1 MKGQNKLFFAII
13 IALIIGV
20 VIGGIVNKY
29 ERGTKIRINTEVV
42 DAKHPEVD
50 EIKFKTT
57 DGKSFSQKIIIAK
70 DDSKKDSLTKV
81 YEGQDIIV
89 VGQDV
94 KSVFE
99 PTQLKGKDVQIGKV
113 EKSNAGR
120 ATSLDRI
127 TSFADMIKLLG
138 TIFIRL
144 VQMIIAPL
152 VFTTLVVGIAKMS
165 DIAMIGR
172 VGTKAMLWFISASLV
187 SLLIGLV
194 LVNWMEPGKVMHLEK
209 PAADAAGELMKSAHN
224 GLSLEQFVSHVVPKS
239 LFEAFATNE
248 VLQIVVFS
256 VMFGI
261 ALSAMGEEYTK
272 PIVKALDIC
281 AHAIL
286 KMVGYI
292 MWVAPLGVLGAIA
305 AVVATNGF
313 EIFLVYAIYL
323 RDFFF
328 ALAVLWLVL
337 LLVGYFIL
345 GNRLFSLLKRIK
357 SPLLIAFSTTSS
369 EAVFPK
375 LVEELERF
383 GCNKRI
389 VSFIL
394 PLGYSFNLDGS
405 MMYMTFASI
414 FIAQI
419 YGVEMSLGQQ
429 IIMLLV
435 LMLTS
440 KGIAGV
446 PRASLVIIVA
456 TCSMFGIPAEGIALI
471 LPIDHFC
478 DMGRSMTNVL
488 GNALATSA
496 VSKWE
501 GQLEGELQES

>member
-1 MKGQNKLFFAII
+1 MKGQNKLFIFII
-13 IALIIGV
+13 VALIVGVIMGGV
-20 VIGGIVNKY
+20 VHTQY
-29 ERGTKIRINTEVV
+29 
-42 DAKHPEVD
+42 PESSV
-50 EIKFKTT
+50 E
-57 DGKSFSQKIIIAK
+57 FSK
-70 DDSKKDSLTKV
+70 
-81 YEGQDIIV
+81 
-89 VGQDV
+89 
-94 KSVFE
+94 
-99 PTQLKGKDVQIGKV
+99 
-113 EKSNAGR
+113 N
-120 ATSLDRI
+120 
-127 TSFADMIKLLG
+127 IKLLG

-165 DIAMIGR
+165 DIKMIGR
-172 VGTKAMLWFISASLV
+172 VGTKAMLWFITASLV
-187 SLLIGLV
+187 SLMIGLAF
-194 LVNWMEPGKVMHLEK
+194 VNWLEPGLVMQLAK
-209 PAADAAGELMKSAHN
+209 PEAGAGGDMVAHSQ
-224 GLSLEQFVSHVVPKS
+224 GLSLEQFVNHVIPKS

-256 VMFGI
+256 IMFGV
-261 ALSAMGEEYTK
+261 ALANMGEEYTK
-272 PIVKALDIC
+272 PIVRALDVC

-292 MWVAPLGVLGAIA
+292 MWFAPLGVLGAIA

-313 EIFLVYAIYL
+313 DIFRVYAIYL

-328 ALAVLWLVL
+328 ALAVLWLIL
-337 LLVGYFIL
+337 CIVGYLIL
-345 GNRLFSLLKRIK
+345 GNRLFELLRRIK
-357 SPLLIAFSTTSS
+357 APLLIAFSTTSS

-383 GCNKRI
+383 GCNNRI

-405 MMYMTFASI
+405 MMYMTFAAI

-419 YGVEMSLGQQ
+419 YGIDMTLGQQ
-429 IIMLLV
+429 VIMLLV

-456 TCSMFGIPAEGIALI
+456 TCTMFGIPPEGIALI

-501 GQLEGELQES
+501 GQLDNHGGDL

>member
-20 VIGGIVNKY
+20 AVGGYVHSQAPDSA
-29 ERGTKIRINTEVV
+29 EE
-42 DAKHPEVD
+42 
-50 EIKFKTT
+50 
-57 DGKSFSQKIIIAK
+57 FSK
-70 DDSKKDSLTKV
+70 
-81 YEGQDIIV
+81 
-89 VGQDV
+89 
-94 KSVFE
+94 
-99 PTQLKGKDVQIGKV
+99 
-113 EKSNAGR
+113 N
-120 ATSLDRI
+120 
-127 TSFADMIKLLG
+127 IKLLG

-144 VQMIIAPL
+144 IQMIIAPL

-165 DIAMIGR
+165 DIRMVGR
-172 VGTKAMLWFISASLV
+172 VGGKAMLWFISASLV
-187 SLLIGLV
+187 SLMIGLV
-194 LVNWMEPGKVMHLEK
+194 LVNWLQPGHVLKLDLHDT
-209 PAADAAGELMKSAHN
+209 AAAGEIMSNTKSFN
-224 GLSLEQFVSHVVPKS
+224 LTDFVNHIIPKS
-239 LFEAFATNE
+239 LFEAFTNNE

-256 VMFGI
+256 VMFGV
-261 ALSAMGEEYTK
+261 ALANLGEEYAK
-272 PIVKALDIC
+272 PIIKALDIC

-292 MWVAPLGVLGAIA
+292 MWVAPLGVFGAIA
-305 AVVATNGF
+305 AVVATKGF
-313 EIFLVYAIYL
+313 DIFKVYAIYL

-328 ALAVLWLVL
+328 ALGILWLAL
-337 LLVGYFIL
+337 LLVGYLIL
-345 GNRLFSLLKRIK
+345 GKRLFELLRRIK
-357 SPLLIAFSTTSS
+357 EPLLIAFSTTSS

-383 GCNKRI
+383 GCNNRI

-405 MMYMTFASI
+405 MMYMTFASV

-419 YGVEMSLGQQ
+419 YGVPMTLGQQ

-456 TCSMFGIPAEGIALI
+456 TCAMFNIPPEGIALI

-501 GQLEGELQES
+501 GQLDNHGGKM

>member
-13 IALIIGV
+13 IALIMGI
-20 VIGGIVNKY
+20 VIGALVHFRY
-29 ERGTKIRINTEVV
+29 
-42 DAKHPEVD
+42 PENAV
-50 EIKFKTT
+50 
-57 DGKSFSQKIIIAK
+57 SFS
-70 DDSKKDSLTKV
+70 D
-81 YEGQDIIV
+81 
-89 VGQDV
+89 
-94 KSVFE
+94 
-99 PTQLKGKDVQIGKV
+99 
-113 EKSNAGR
+113 N
-120 ATSLDRI
+120 
-127 TSFADMIKLLG
+127 IKLLG

-165 DIAMIGR
+165 DMKMIGR
-172 VGTKAMLWFISASLV
+172 VGTKAMLWFLTASLV
-187 SLLIGLV
+187 SLTIGLIF
-194 LVNWMEPGKVMHLEK
+194 VNWLEPGKAIQL
-209 PAADAAGELMKSAHN
+209 DLTDTSSAGELISTTKSFSMAD
-224 GLSLEQFVSHVVPKS
+224 FVNHVVPKS

-256 VMFGI
+256 VMFGV
-261 ALSAMGEEYTK
+261 ALANMGETYTR
-272 PIVKALDIC
+272 PIVNGLNVIAN
-281 AHAIL
+281 AIL

-292 MWVAPLGVLGAIA
+292 MWVAPLGVFGAIA
-305 AVVATNGF
+305 AIVATKGF
-313 EIFLVYAIYL
+313 DIFTVYALYL
-323 RDFFF
+323 RDFFL
-328 ALAVLWLVL
+328 ALVVLWIVL
-337 LLVGYFIL
+337 CLVGYFIL
-345 GNRLFSLLKRIK
+345 GNRLFELLRRIK
-357 SPLLIAFSTTSS
+357 EPLLIAFSTTSS

-383 GCNKRI
+383 GCNNRI
-389 VSFIL
+389 VSFTL

-405 MMYMTFASI
+405 MMYMTFASV

-419 YGVEMSLGQQ
+419 YGIDMSLGEQ

-456 TCSMFGIPAEGIALI
+456 TCSMFGIPPEGIALI

-488 GNALATSA
+488 GNALSTSA

-501 GQLEGELQES
+501 GQLENHGGDL

>member
-1 MKGQNKLFFAII
+1 MKGQNKLFVAII
-13 IALIIGV
+13 VALILGV
-20 VIGGIVNKY
+20 IMGGIVHTQY
-29 ERGTKIRINTEVV
+29 
-42 DAKHPEVD
+42 PESV
-50 EIKFKTT
+50 E
-57 DGKSFSQKIIIAK
+57 GFSK
-70 DDSKKDSLTKV
+70 
-81 YEGQDIIV
+81 
-89 VGQDV
+89 
-94 KSVFE
+94 
-99 PTQLKGKDVQIGKV
+99 
-113 EKSNAGR
+113 N
-120 ATSLDRI
+120 
-127 TSFADMIKLLG
+127 IKLLG

-165 DIAMIGR
+165 DIKMIGR
-172 VGTKAMLWFISASLV
+172 VGTKAMLWFITASLV
-187 SLLIGLV
+187 SLFIGLI
-194 LVNWMEPGKVMHLEK
+194 LVNWLEPGRVTRL
-209 PAADAAGELMKSAHN
+209 PIQDVSSADELLKSSK
-224 GLSLEQFVSHVVPKS
+224 GFSMEDFVKHVIPKS

-256 VMFGI
+256 IMFGV
-261 ALSAMGEEYTK
+261 ALANMGEEYVK
-272 PIVKALDIC
+272 PIIKAFDIC

-292 MWVAPLGVLGAIA
+292 MWFAPFGVLGAIA

-313 EIFLVYAIYL
+313 EIFKVYAIYL

-328 ALAVLWLVL
+328 ALAVLWLIL

-345 GNRLFSLLKRIK
+345 GNRLFELLRRIK
-357 SPLLIAFSTTSS
+357 EPLLIAFSTTSS

-383 GCNKRI
+383 GCNNRI

-419 YGVEMSLGQQ
+419 YGIEMSVGQQ
-429 IIMLLV
+429 ITMLLV

-456 TCSMFGIPAEGIALI
+456 TCTMFGIPPEGIALI

-488 GNALATSA
+488 GNALATSS

-501 GQLEGELQES
+501 GQLEDHGGNL

>member
-1 MKGQNKLFFAII
+1 MKGQNKLFIAII
-13 IALIIGV
+13 IALLLGVGIGGV
-20 VIGGIVNKY
+20 VHVNY
-29 ERGTKIRINTEVV
+29 PDSAE
-42 DAKHPEVD
+42 P
-50 EIKFKTT
+50 
-57 DGKSFSQKIIIAK
+57 FSK
-70 DDSKKDSLTKV
+70 
-81 YEGQDIIV
+81 
-89 VGQDV
+89 
-94 KSVFE
+94 
-99 PTQLKGKDVQIGKV
+99 
-113 EKSNAGR
+113 N
-120 ATSLDRI
+120 
-127 TSFADMIKLLG
+127 IKLLG
-138 TIFIRL
+138 TVFIRL

-165 DIAMIGR
+165 DIKMIGR

-187 SLLIGLV
+187 SLFIGLM
-194 LVNWMEPGKVMHLEK
+194 LVNWLEPGHVTKLPIQDV
-209 PAADAAGELMKSAHN
+209 ASADELLKS
-224 GLSLEQFVSHVVPKS
+224 SKSFSMEDFVKHMIPKS

-248 VLQIVVFS
+248 VLQIVVFA
-256 VMFGI
+256 VMFGV
-261 ALSAMGEEYTK
+261 ALANLGEEYSK
-272 PIVKALDIC
+272 PVVKLFDII

-292 MWVAPLGVLGAIA
+292 MWFAPLGVLGAIA

-313 EIFLVYAIYL
+313 EIFKVYAIYL

-328 ALAVLWLVL
+328 AIAVLWLVL
-337 LLVGYFIL
+337 LLVGYLIL
-345 GNRLFSLLKRIK
+345 GNRLFDLLKRIK
-357 SPLLIAFSTTSS
+357 EPLLIAFSTTSS

-375 LVEELERF
+375 LVEELEKF
-383 GCNKRI
+383 GCNSRI

-419 YGVEMSLGQQ
+419 YGIEMTLGQQ
-429 IIMLLV
+429 ITMLLV

-456 TCSMFGIPAEGIALI
+456 TCSMFGIPPEGIALI

-488 GNALATSA
+488 GNTLATSA

-501 GQLEGELQES
+501 GQLTEPLDKI

>member
-1 MKGQNKLFFAII
+1 MKGQNKLFIFII
-13 IALIIGV
+13 IALVIGV
-20 VIGGIVNKY
+20 IMGGVVHTKY
-29 ERGTKIRINTEVV
+29 
-42 DAKHPEVD
+42 PESSA
-50 EIKFKTT
+50 
-57 DGKSFSQKIIIAK
+57 GFSK
-70 DDSKKDSLTKV
+70 
-81 YEGQDIIV
+81 
-89 VGQDV
+89 
-94 KSVFE
+94 
-99 PTQLKGKDVQIGKV
+99 
-113 EKSNAGR
+113 N
-120 ATSLDRI
+120 
-127 TSFADMIKLLG
+127 IKLLG

-165 DIAMIGR
+165 DIKMIGR
-172 VGTKAMLWFISASLV
+172 VGSKAMLWFITASLV
-187 SLLIGLV
+187 SLMIGV
-194 LVNWMEPGKVMHLEK
+194 VFVNWLEPGRVMQLAK
-209 PAADAAGELMKSAHN
+209 PAADAAGEVVATSQ
-224 GLSLEQFVSHVVPKS
+224 GLSLEEFVKHIIPKS

-256 VMFGI
+256 IMFGI
-261 ALSAMGEEYTK
+261 ALANMGEEYTK
-272 PIVKALDIC
+272 PIVRALDIC

-292 MWVAPLGVLGAIA
+292 MWFAPLGVLGAIA

-313 EIFLVYAIYL
+313 DIFKVYAIYL

-328 ALAVLWLVL
+328 ALAILWLVL
-337 LLVGYFIL
+337 CIVGYLIL
-345 GNRLFSLLKRIK
+345 GNRLFELLRRIK
-357 SPLLIAFSTTSS
+357 EPLLIAFSTTSS

-383 GCNKRI
+383 GCNNRI

-405 MMYMTFASI
+405 MMYMTFAAI

-419 YGVEMSLGQQ
+419 YGIDMTLGQQ

-456 TCSMFGIPAEGIALI
+456 TCTMFGIPPEGIALI

-501 GQLEGELQES
+501 GQLDNHGGDL

>member
-1 MKGQNKLFFAII
+1 MKGQNKLFIAII
-13 IALIIGV
+13 IALILGV
-20 VIGGIVNKY
+20 AIGGFVH
-29 ERGTKIRINTEVV
+29 IRY
-42 DAKHPEVD
+42 PESA
-50 EIKFKTT
+50 EP
-57 DGKSFSQKIIIAK
+57 FSK
-70 DDSKKDSLTKV
+70 
-81 YEGQDIIV
+81 
-89 VGQDV
+89 
-94 KSVFE
+94 
-99 PTQLKGKDVQIGKV
+99 
-113 EKSNAGR
+113 N
-120 ATSLDRI
+120 
-127 TSFADMIKLLG
+127 IKLLG
-138 TIFIRL
+138 TVFIRL

-165 DIAMIGR
+165 DIKMIGR

-187 SLLIGLV
+187 SLFIGLI
-194 LVNWMEPGKVMHLEK
+194 LVNWLEPGHVTTL
-209 PAADAAGELMKSAHN
+209 PIQDAASADELVKSSK
-224 GLSLEQFVSHVVPKS
+224 GFSMEDFVKHIIPKS
-239 LFEAFATNE
+239 VFEAFATNE

-256 VMFGI
+256 IMFGI
-261 ALSAMGEEYTK
+261 ALANLGDEYAK
-272 PIVKALDIC
+272 PVVKLFDII
-281 AHAIL
+281 AHGIL

-292 MWVAPLGVLGAIA
+292 MWFAPLGVLGAIA

-313 EIFLVYAIYL
+313 KIFEVYAIYL

-328 ALAVLWLVL
+328 ALGILWLVL
-337 LLVGYFIL
+337 LLVGYLII
-345 GNRLFSLLKRIK
+345 GNRLFELLRRIK
-357 SPLLIAFSTTSS
+357 EPLLIAFSTTSS

-383 GCNKRI
+383 GCNNRV

-419 YGVEMSLGQQ
+419 YGIEMSIGQQ
-429 IIMLLV
+429 ITMLLV

-456 TCSMFGIPAEGIALI
+456 TCSMFGIPPEGIALI

-501 GQLEGELQES
+501 GQLDNHGGNL

>member
-1 MKGQNKLFFAII
+1 
-13 IALIIGV
+13 
-20 VIGGIVNKY
+20 
-29 ERGTKIRINTEVV
+29 
-42 DAKHPEVD
+42 
-50 EIKFKTT
+50 
-57 DGKSFSQKIIIAK
+57 
-70 DDSKKDSLTKV
+70 
-81 YEGQDIIV
+81 
-89 VGQDV
+89 
-94 KSVFE
+94 
-99 PTQLKGKDVQIGKV
+99 
-113 EKSNAGR
+113 
-120 ATSLDRI
+120 
-127 TSFADMIKLLG
+127 
-138 TIFIRL
+138 
-144 VQMIIAPL
+144 
-152 VFTTLVVGIAKMS
+152 
-165 DIAMIGR
+165 
-172 VGTKAMLWFISASLV
+172 MLWFITASLV
-187 SLLIGLV
+187 SLMIGL
-194 LVNWMEPGKVMHLEK
+194 LFVNWLEPGRVMQLPK
-209 PAADAAGELMKSAHN
+209 PAADAAGDMVSHSQ
-224 GLSLEQFVSHVVPKS
+224 GLSLEQFVTHIIPKS

-256 VMFGI
+256 IMFGV
-261 ALSAMGEEYTK
+261 ALANMGEEYTK
-272 PIVKALDIC
+272 PIVRALDIC

-292 MWVAPLGVLGAIA
+292 MWFAPLGVLGAIA

-313 EIFLVYAIYL
+313 DIFKVYAIYL

-328 ALAVLWLVL
+328 ALAVLWLAL
-337 LLVGYFIL
+337 CIVGYMIL
-345 GNRLFSLLKRIK
+345 GNRLFELLRRIK
-357 SPLLIAFSTTSS
+357 APLLIAFSTTSS

-383 GCNKRI
+383 GCNNRI

-405 MMYMTFASI
+405 MMYMTFAAI

-419 YGVEMSLGQQ
+419 YGIDMTLGQQ
-429 IIMLLV
+429 VIMLLV

-456 TCSMFGIPAEGIALI
+456 TCTMFGIPPEGIALI

-501 GQLEGELQES
+501 GQLENHGGDL

>member
-1 MKGQNKLFFAII
+1 MKGQNKLFIAII
-13 IALIIGV
+13 IALVLGV
-20 VIGGIVNKY
+20 GVGAYVHFQY
-29 ERGTKIRINTEVV
+29 P
-42 DAKHPEVD
+42 A
-50 EIKFKTT
+50 
-57 DGKSFSQKIIIAK
+57 
-70 DDSKKDSLTKV
+70 DSS
-81 YEGQDIIV
+81 EG
-89 VGQDV
+89 
-94 KSVFE
+94 F
-99 PTQLKGKDVQIGKV
+99 
-113 EKSNAGR
+113 
-120 ATSLDRI
+120 ATN
-127 TSFADMIKLLG
+127 IKLLG

-165 DIAMIGR
+165 DMSMIGR
-172 VGTKAMLWFISASLV
+172 VGTKAMLWFITASLV
-187 SLLIGLV
+187 SLVIGLIF
-194 LVNWMEPGKVMHLEK
+194 VNWLEPGKAITLDLSDTSSASEIMTTT
-209 PAADAAGELMKSAHN
+209 KSF
-224 GLSLEQFVSHVVPKS
+224 SLEDFVKHVVPKS

-256 VMFGI
+256 VMFGV
-261 ALSAMGEEYTK
+261 ALANMGEQYTQ
-272 PIVKALDIC
+272 PIIKALDIC

-292 MWVAPLGVLGAIA
+292 MWVAPLGVFGAIA
-305 AVVATNGF
+305 AIVATKGF
-313 EIFLVYAIYL
+313 DIFTVYAIYL
-323 RDFFF
+323 RDFFL

-337 LLVGYFIL
+337 MLVGYFIL
-345 GNRLFSLLKRIK
+345 GNRLFDLLKRIK
-357 SPLLIAFSTTSS
+357 EPLLIAFSTTSS

-419 YGVEMSLGQQ
+419 YGIDMSIGEQ

-456 TCSMFGIPAEGIALI
+456 TCSMFGIPPEGIALI

-488 GNALATSA
+488 GNALSTSA

-501 GQLEGELQES
+501 GQLEEAQD

>member
-1 MKGQNKLFFAII
+1 MKGQNKLFIAII
-13 IALIIGV
+13 IALILGV
-20 VIGGIVNKY
+20 GIGGIVHVQY
-29 ERGTKIRINTEVV
+29 
-42 DAKHPEVD
+42 PESA
-50 EIKFKTT
+50 EP
-57 DGKSFSQKIIIAK
+57 FSK
-70 DDSKKDSLTKV
+70 
-81 YEGQDIIV
+81 
-89 VGQDV
+89 
-94 KSVFE
+94 
-99 PTQLKGKDVQIGKV
+99 
-113 EKSNAGR
+113 N
-120 ATSLDRI
+120 
-127 TSFADMIKLLG
+127 IKLLG
-138 TIFIRL
+138 TVFIRL

-165 DIAMIGR
+165 DIKMIGR
-172 VGTKAMLWFISASLV
+172 VGTKAMLWFISASLI
-187 SLLIGLV
+187 SLFIGLI
-194 LVNWMEPGKVMHLEK
+194 LVNWLEPGHVTKLPIQDV
-209 PAADAAGELMKSAHN
+209 ASADELLKSSKSF
-224 GLSLEQFVSHVVPKS
+224 SLEDFVKHMIPKS

-248 VLQIVVFS
+248 VLQIVVFAI
-256 VMFGI
+256 MFGV
-261 ALSAMGEEYTK
+261 ALANLGEDYSK
-272 PIVKALDIC
+272 PVVKLFDIM
-281 AHAIL
+281 AHGIL

-292 MWVAPLGVLGAIA
+292 MWFAPLGVLGAIA

-313 EIFLVYAIYL
+313 EIFKVYAIYL

-328 ALAVLWLVL
+328 ALGVLWLVL

-345 GNRLFSLLKRIK
+345 GNRLFDLLKRIK
-357 SPLLIAFSTTSS
+357 EPLLIAFSTTSS

-375 LVEELERF
+375 LVEELEKF
-383 GCNKRI
+383 GCNSRV

-419 YGVEMSLGQQ
+419 YGIEMTIGQQ
-429 IIMLLV
+429 ITMLLV

-456 TCSMFGIPAEGIALI
+456 TCSMFGIPPEGIALI

-488 GNALATSA
+488 GNTLATSA

-501 GQLEGELQES
+501 GQLTEPLDKI

>member
-1 MKGQNKLFFAII
+1 MKGQNKLFIFII
-13 IALIIGV
+13 IALVIGV
-20 VIGGIVNKY
+20 VMGG
-29 ERGTKIRINTEVV
+29 VV
-42 DAKHPEVD
+42 HTQFPESSA
-50 EIKFKTT
+50 
-57 DGKSFSQKIIIAK
+57 GFSK
-70 DDSKKDSLTKV
+70 
-81 YEGQDIIV
+81 
-89 VGQDV
+89 
-94 KSVFE
+94 
-99 PTQLKGKDVQIGKV
+99 
-113 EKSNAGR
+113 N
-120 ATSLDRI
+120 
-127 TSFADMIKLLG
+127 IKLLG

-165 DIAMIGR
+165 DVKMIGR
-172 VGTKAMLWFISASLV
+172 VGTKAMLWFITASLV
-187 SLLIGLV
+187 SLMIGLV
-194 LVNWMEPGKVMHLEK
+194 FVNWLEPGRVMQLPK
-209 PAADAAGELMKSAHN
+209 PAADAAGDMVSHSQ
-224 GLSLEQFVSHVVPKS
+224 GLSLEQFVTHIIPKS

-256 VMFGI
+256 IMFGV
-261 ALSAMGEEYTK
+261 ALANMGEEYTK
-272 PIVKALDIC
+272 PIVRALDIC

-292 MWVAPLGVLGAIA
+292 MWFAPLGVLGAIA

-313 EIFLVYAIYL
+313 DIFKVYAIYL

-337 LLVGYFIL
+337 CIVGYMIL
-345 GNRLFSLLKRIK
+345 GNRLFELLRRIK
-357 SPLLIAFSTTSS
+357 APLLIAFSTTSS

-383 GCNKRI
+383 GCNNRI

-405 MMYMTFASI
+405 MMYMTFAAI

-419 YGVEMSLGQQ
+419 YGIDMTLGQQ

-456 TCSMFGIPAEGIALI
+456 TCTMFGIPPEGIALI

-501 GQLEGELQES
+501 GQLENHGGDL